1 MYLGIY
7 SNALRLYFI
16 FSEIDIIQNVWKQL
30 GTGYIYIEMCLP
42 GMTTAPKRT
51 Y

>member
-16 FSEIDIIQNVWKQL
+16 FSEIDNTKCY
-30 GTGYIYIEMCLP
+30 GYFQADMS
-42 GMTTAPKRT
+42 GNN
-51 Y
+51 